1 VGWPFRGGQPATD
14 NEEKAIV
21 RYGNTTVRAPVMIER
36 GSEHFCFEKATQGA
50 KKSVK
55 QVVFDG
61 EPFTALNL
69 QRMRERLI
77 PYSNASHS

>member
-1 VGWPFRGGQPATD
+1 
-14 NEEKAIV
+14 
-21 RYGNTTVRAPVMIER
+21 MIER